1 MLCATVFLSSIR
13 LSQCIKWEKHGEHIY
28 LVWKIPCWK
37 KKKQLS
43 VVHFD
48 HQNANSLCV
57 LCVMETWLLTKQ
69 EVYFL
74 RAFYQN
80 KINAVFRPS
89 LDSKGISPR
98 RTSSKY
104 RQSTC
109 ETTCI
114 GIWTLCPLFKV
125 CIIVGILFLGH
136 WLRPC

>member
-13 LSQCIKWEKHGEHIY
+13 LSQCFKWEKHGEHISC
-28 LVWKIPCWK
+28 LENSLLK
-37 KKKQLS
+37 KRKQLS

-57 LCVMETWLLTKQ
+57 LCVMETWLLTNQ
-69 EVYFL
+69 EAYFL

-125 CIIVGILFLGH
+125 CIVGILFLGH
-136 WLRPC
+136 WLLRPC